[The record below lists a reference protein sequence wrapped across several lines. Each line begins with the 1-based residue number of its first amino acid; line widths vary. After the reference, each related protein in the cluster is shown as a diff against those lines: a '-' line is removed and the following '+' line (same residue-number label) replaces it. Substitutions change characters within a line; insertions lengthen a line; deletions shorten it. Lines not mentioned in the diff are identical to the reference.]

1 MLNISNHY
9 HYRELRAKAEGLWS
23 GGAVAWI
30 LRRKFLV
37 GNCSPN
43 GGLPG
48 WLYIAAQIFSMLRA
62 VGIRLI
68 GRQDPERPAGKPF
81 FGTSLAGS

>member
-9 HYRELRAKAEGLWS
+9 RDLPARAEGLWS
-23 GGAVAWI
+23 GGTVARI

-43 GGLPG
+43 GRLPG
-48 WLYIAAQIFSMLRA
+48 SLYIAAQIFSMLLA
-62 VGIRLI
+62 AGIRLI
-68 GRQDPERPAGKPF
+68 GRQYLERPARKPF